1 MAEQPRR
8 SKSKEMTRGSAKSKR
23 QKKMTPRKWFFAFFF
38 TAVIAI
44 ICGIIGYLF
53 ITLNGERILTEKAD
67 MLVFGEAS
75 IIYDANGNE
84 VTRLID
90 ANANRENAEYDE
102 MPKQLIDAFVATEDQ
117 RFYEHSG
124 IDFFSIGRAV
134 VKDIIARSKVEGGST
149 ITQQLAKNIF
159 LTADKTFFR
168 KATEA
173 SIAVALENK
182 YSKQEIITM
191 YLNRIYF
198 GKGVHGIKAA
208 AEFYFDAELKDLKL
222 WQMATL
228 AGMPKAP
235 NRYNPINDPESSASR
250 RSVVLKLMY
259 EQGYITEQ
267 EMNEAKAVVYEPP
280 ANLEEKETDP
290 YKAYVDY
297 VIEEA
302 LKVMPGMTEEELR
315 IGGYRI
321 YTSLNTTAQQAVE
334 KEFADDDNFEKSPDD
349 QKAQGAMIIM
359 DHRDGTIQAMAG
371 GRDYV
376 RKGLNRVEVKR
387 QPGSAFKPIVS
398 YGPALET
405 GDYYPWTVLNPDQ
418 QKCFGDYCPRDPH
431 GSSPVNMQ
439 LAIKESRNLAAVWTL
454 NQVGIGNGIA
464 FAKKLGIELAPEDR
478 NLAIALG
485 GLTQGVTPLQ
495 MAEAFSVFANGGK
508 SVDPHTITKIENA
521 SNKKVFTYNAPQA
534 KQLMKPETAW
544 YMTEMLQT
552 VLERGGTGTG
562 ARIDRPVAG
571 KTGTTQH
578 GIRNFNSS
586 ANKDAW
592 FVGYTPEWTAAVW
605 MGYDITDKEH
615 VIKKSSSQAAAMF
628 GKVMKQAMKN
638 VPKSSFKQP
647 SGIKQEVK
655 EQAPVTGFNAVF
667 LAEQA
672 KVQLTWTAPEN
683 SEGVTYR
690 VYRKDSSESEFTVF
704 VDSAT
709 TSVDDMSV
717 FPGMTYQ
724 YYVVAYN
731 AQEDK
736 ESKASDTI
744 TIEVPETEVDIPEQP
759 MEPDQPSDGELPGDG
774 NNGGEVSP
782 PPSVDPNQPVETED
796 PGDGGTVTPPGD
808 GNGNGNG
815 NGNNGNG
822 NGSVDPGQGA
832 DGPVESTDP
841 GTGDGT
847 VTGKGTTDKNEA
859 GSAGG
864 RA

>member
-8 SKSKEMTRGSAKSKR
+8 SKPKEKPRGTTKKKKR
-23 QKKMTPRKWFFAFFF
+23 MTPRKWFFAAFF
-38 TAVIAI
+38 TVVIAI
-44 ICGIIGYLF
+44 VCGIIGYLF

-67 MLVFGEAS
+67 MLELGEAS
-75 IIYDANGNE
+75 IIYDANGKE
-84 VTRLID
+84 VTKLYD
-90 ANANRENAEYDE
+90 ANANRENAEYNE
-102 MPKQLIDAFVATEDQ
+102 IPKQLINAFVATEDQ
-117 RFYEHSG
+117 RFFQHSG
-124 IDFFSIGRAV
+124 IDFFSVGRAV
-134 VKDIIARSKVEGGST
+134 VKDVIARSKVEGGST

-182 YSKQEIITM
+182 YTKEEIITM

-208 AEFYFDAELKDLKL
+208 AEYYFDTDLKDLKL

-235 NRYNPINDPESSASR
+235 NRYNPINDPESSMTR

-259 EQGYITEQ
+259 DQKYISEQ
-267 EMNEAKAVVYEPP
+267 EMDEAKAVAYEAP
-280 ANLEEKETDP
+280 ADLEEKETDP
-290 YKAYVDY
+290 YKAYIDY

-321 YTSLNTTAQQAVE
+321 YTSLNQTAQQAVE
-334 KEFADDDNFEKSPDD
+334 KEFNDDDNFEKSPDD

-405 GDYYPWTVLNPDQ
+405 GDYLPWTVLNPDS

-431 GSSPVNMQ
+431 GASPVTMQ
-439 LAIKESRNLAAVWTL
+439 QAIKESRNLAAVWTL
-454 NQVGIGNGIA
+454 NQVGVGNGVA
-464 FAKKLGIELAPEDR
+464 FAKKLGMELTSEDR

-485 GLTQGVTPLQ
+485 GLTEGVTPLQ
-495 MAEAFSVFANGGK
+495 MAEAYSVFANGGK
-508 SVDPHTITKIENA
+508 SVDPHSITKIENA
-521 SNKKVFTYNAPQA
+521 ENKKVYTYKAPPS
-534 KQLMKPETAW
+534 KQLMKKETAW
-544 YMTEMLQT
+544 YMTEMMQT
-552 VLERGGTGTG
+552 VLESGGTGTG

-571 KTGTTQH
+571 KTGTSQH
-578 GIRNFNSS
+578 GIPNFNSS
-586 ANKDAW
+586 ANRDAW

-605 MGYDITDKEH
+605 MGYDITDKQH

-638 VPKSSFKQP
+638 VPKSSFKEP
-647 SGIKQEVK
+647 SGVKHEVK
-655 EQAPVTGFNAVF
+655 EQVSPTNFNAVYIP
-667 LAEQA
+667 EQA
-672 KVQLTWTAPEN
+672 KVQLSWAAPEN
-683 SEGVTYR
+683 SEGITYR
-690 VYRKDSSESEFTVF
+690 VYRKEKSESDFSVF
-704 VDSAT
+704 VDAAT

-731 AQEDK
+731 AEEDK
-736 ESKASDTI
+736 ESKPSESI
-744 TIEVPETEVDIPEQP
+744 TVEIPETEVDIPEQP
-759 MEPDQPSDGELPGDG
+759 MEPDKPDDGEIPGLPDDG
-774 NNGGEVSP
+774 TNGGEVSP
-782 PPSVDPNQPVETED
+782 PPSGDPNQPVETET
-796 PGDGGTVTPPGD
+796 PGNGGTVSPNPG
-808 GNGNGNG
+808 GNNGNGNG
-815 NGNNGNG
+815 NGTAGPDQG
-822 NGSVDPGQGA
+822 AGGPIESADPG
-832 DGPVESTDP
+832 
-841 GTGDGT
+841 
-847 VTGKGTTDKNEA
+847 A
-859 GSAGG
+859 GNSNAN
-864 RA
+864 

>member
-8 SKSKEMTRGSAKSKR
+8 SRQQEPKRGGTSKR
-23 QKKMTPRKWFFAFFF
+23 KKRMTPRKWFFAFFF

-53 ITLNGERILTEKAD
+53 ITLNGERILTERAD
-67 MLVFGEAS
+67 MLELGEAS
-75 IIYDANGNE
+75 IIYDGSGNE
-84 VTRLID
+84 VTKLYD
-90 ANANRENAEYDE
+90 ATANREIAEYNE
-102 MPKQLIDAFVATEDQ
+102 MPEQLVNAFVATEDQ

-134 VKDIIARSKVEGGST
+134 VKDVIARSKVEGGST

-198 GKGVHGIKAA
+198 GKGVHGIKSA
-208 AEFYFDAELKDLKL
+208 AEYYFDSDLKDLKL

-235 NRYNPINDPESSASR
+235 NRYNPINDSESSMTR

-259 EQGYITEQ
+259 DQGYITEQ

-280 ANLEEKETDP
+280 ADLEDKQTDP

-334 KEFADDDNFEKSPDD
+334 KEFADDSNFEKSPDD

-387 QPGSAFKPIVS
+387 QPGSSFKPIVS
-398 YGPALET
+398 YGPALDS
-405 GDYYPWTVLNPDQ
+405 GQFYPWSVLNQDS
-418 QKCFGDYCPRDPH
+418 QKCFGNYCPRDPH
-431 GSSPVNMQ
+431 GAGPVTMQ
-439 LAIKESRNLAAVWTL
+439 QAIKESRNLAAVWTL
-454 NQVGIGNGIA
+454 NQVGIKNGIA
-464 FAKKLGIELAPEDR
+464 FAKKLGIELSPDDR

-485 GLTQGVTPLQ
+485 GLTNGVTPLQ
-495 MAEAFSVFANGGK
+495 MAEAYSVFANGGK
-508 SVDPHTITKIENA
+508 SVDPHTIIKIETSA
-521 SNKKVFTYNAPQA
+521 NKKVYTYNAPQA

-544 YMTEMLQT
+544 YMTEMMQT
-552 VLERGGTGTG
+552 VLEKGGTGTG

-571 KTGTTQH
+571 KTGTSQH
-578 GIRNFNSS
+578 GIPNFNSS
-586 ANKDAW
+586 ANRDAW

-605 MGYDITDKEH
+605 MGYDITNKQH

-638 VPKSSFKQP
+638 VPKSSFKKP
-647 SGIKQEVK
+647 SGIKEEVK
-655 EQAPVTGFNAVF
+655 EQAPVTNFNAVF

-672 KVQLTWTAPEN
+672 KVQLSWSAPEN

-690 VYRKDSSESEFTVF
+690 VYRKDSSESEFSVF

-709 TSVDDMSV
+709 TTVDDMSV

-731 AQEDK
+731 AEADK
-736 ESKASDTI
+736 ESKASETI
-744 TIEVPETEVDIPEQP
+744 TIEVPETEVGIPEQP

-774 NNGGEVSP
+774 NNGGEISP
-782 PPSVDPNQPVETED
+782 PPPTDPNPPVETET
-796 PGDGGTVTPPGD
+796 PGNGGTVTPPGD
-808 GNGNGNG
+808 GSG

-832 DGPVESTDP
+832 GGPIEPTDP
-841 GTGDGT
+841 GAGDGT
-847 VTGKGTTDKNEA
+847 VTGKGTTDNNEA
-859 GSAGG
+859 GNAGG
-864 RA
+864 KA

>member
-8 SKSKEMTRGSAKSKR
+8 SKQKELKRGTAKKKKR
-23 QKKMTPRKWFFAFFF
+23 MTPRKWFFAFFF
-38 TAVIAI
+38 TVVFAI

-67 MLVFGEAS
+67 MLVLGEAS
-75 IIYDANGNE
+75 IIYDVNGDE
-84 VTRLID
+84 VTKLYD

-102 MPKQLIDAFVATEDQ
+102 FPKQLLDAFVATEDQ

-134 VKDIIARSKVEGGST
+134 VKDVIARSKVEGAST
-149 ITQQLAKNIF
+149 LTQQLAKNIF

-173 SIAVALENK
+173 SIAIALENK
-182 YSKQEIITM
+182 YSKQEILTM

-198 GKGVHGIKAA
+198 GKGIHGIKAA
-208 AEFYFDAELKDLKL
+208 ADYYFDTDLKDLKL

-235 NRYNPINDPESSASR
+235 NRYNPINDPESSMTR
-250 RSVVLKLMY
+250 RSVVLKLMFD
-259 EQGYITEQ
+259 QGYITQQ
-267 EMNEAKAVVYEPP
+267 EMDEAKAVVYEPP
-280 ANLEEKETDP
+280 ADLEEKQTDP

-297 VIEEA
+297 AIEEA
-302 LKVMPGMTEEELR
+302 LKVMPGITEEELR
-315 IGGYRI
+315 VGGYRI
-321 YTSLNTTAQQAVE
+321 YTSLNPTAQTAVE
-334 KEFADDDNFEKSPDD
+334 KEFADDANFEKSPDD

-387 QPGSAFKPIVS
+387 QPGSSFKPIVS

-405 GDYYPWTVLNPDQ
+405 GDYFPWSVLNVT
-418 QKCFGDYCPRDPH
+418 QKCFGDYCPKDAH
-431 GSSPVNMQ
+431 AAGPVTMQ
-439 LAIKESRNLAAVWTL
+439 EALKESRNLPAVWML
-454 NQVGIGNGIA
+454 NEVGITNGIA

-485 GLTQGVTPLQ
+485 GLTNGVTPLQ
-495 MAEAFSVFANGGK
+495 MAEAYSVFANGGK
-508 SVDPHTITKIENA
+508 SVDPHTITKIENS
-521 SNKKVFTYNAPQA
+521 SNKKVFTYHAPQA

-544 YMTEMLQT
+544 YMTQMMQT
-552 VLERGGTGTG
+552 VLEKGGTGTG

-571 KTGTTQH
+571 KTGTSQH
-578 GIRNFNSS
+578 GIPGFTSS
-586 ANKDAW
+586 ANRDAW

-605 MGYDITDKEH
+605 MGYDITDKQH

-628 GKVMKQAMKN
+628 SKVMKQAMKN
-638 VPKSSFKQP
+638 VPKSSFQQP

-655 EQAPVTGFNAVF
+655 EQAAATNFNAVL
-667 LAEQA
+667 LADQM
-672 KVQLTWTAPEN
+672 KVQMSWTAPAE

-690 VYRKDSSESEFTVF
+690 IYRKDSSESEFSVF
-704 VDSAT
+704 ADAVT
-709 TSVDDMSV
+709 TSQDDMSI

-731 AQEDK
+731 TEEDL
-736 ESKASDTI
+736 ESKPSETI
-744 TIEVPETEVDIPEQP
+744 TIEVPETEVEIPEQP
-759 MEPDQPSDGELPGDG
+759 MEPDQPDDGELPPGLPGDG
-774 NNGGEVSP
+774 NNGEVSP
-782 PPSVDPNQPVETED
+782 PPSVDPNQPVET
-796 PGDGGTVTPPGD
+796 VTPPGD
-808 GNGNGNG
+808 GGNVSPGPG
-815 NGNNGNG
+815 DNGNNGN
-822 NGSVDPGQGA
+822 VDPGQGTG
-832 DGPVESTDP
+832 GPVDSTNP

-859 GSAGG
+859 GNAGG
-864 RA
+864 KA

>member
-8 SKSKEMTRGSAKSKR
+8 SKQKEQKRGTAKKKKR
-23 QKKMTPRKWFFAFFF
+23 MTPRKWFFALFF
-38 TAVIAI
+38 TAVFAVV
-44 ICGIIGYLF
+44 CGIIGYLF
-53 ITLNGERILTEKAD
+53 ITLNGERILTEQAD
-67 MLVFGEAS
+67 KLVLGEAS
-75 IIYDANGNE
+75 IIYDVNGKE
-84 VTRLID
+84 VTKLYD
-90 ANANRENAEYDE
+90 ASANRENAEFDE
-102 MPKQLIDAFVATEDQ
+102 MPKLLLDAFVATEDQ

-134 VKDIIARSKVEGGST
+134 VKDVIARSKVEGAST

-182 YSKQEIITM
+182 YSKQEILTL
-191 YLNRIYF
+191 YLNRIPF
-198 GKGVHGIKAA
+198 GKGIYGIKGAA
-208 AEFYFDAELKDLKL
+208 DYYFDKDLKDLKL
-222 WQMATL
+222 WQIATL

-235 NRYNPINDPESSASR
+235 NRYNPINDPESSMAR
-250 RSVVLKLMY
+250 RAVILKLMY
-259 EQGYITEQ
+259 DQKLITQQ
-267 EMNEAKAVVYEPP
+267 EMEEAKAVVYEPP
-280 ANLEEKETDP
+280 ANLEEKKSDP
-290 YKAYVDY
+290 YKAYIDY

-302 LKVMPGMTEEELR
+302 VKVIPNMTEEELR

-321 YTSLNTTAQQAVE
+321 YTSLNPTAQQAVE
-334 KEFADDDNFEKSPDD
+334 KEFADDDNFEKSTDD

-405 GDYYPWTVLNPDQ
+405 GDYYPWTVINQEQ

-431 GSSPVNMQ
+431 GAGAVSMQ
-439 LAIKESRNLAAVWTL
+439 QAIKESRNLAAVWML
-454 NQVGIGNGIA
+454 NEVGINNGIA

-485 GLTQGVTPLQ
+485 GLTNGVTPLQ
-495 MAEAFSVFANGGK
+495 MAEAYSVFANGGK
-508 SVDPHTITKIENA
+508 SVDPHTITKIENT
-521 SNKKVFTYNAPQA
+521 SNKKVFTYRAPQA

-544 YMTEMLQT
+544 YMTQMMQT
-552 VLERGGTGTG
+552 VLESGGTGTG

-571 KTGTTQH
+571 KTGTSQH
-578 GIRNFNSS
+578 GIPGFNSS
-586 ANKDAW
+586 ANRDAW
-592 FVGYTPEWTAAVW
+592 FVGYSPEWTAAVW
-605 MGYDITDKEH
+605 MGYDITDKQH

-638 VPKSSFKQP
+638 VKKSSFQQP

-655 EQAPVTGFNAVF
+655 EQTAVTNFNAVF
-667 LAEQA
+667 LADQA
-672 KVQLTWTAPEN
+672 KVQLSWTAPED
-683 SEGVTYR
+683 SKGVTYR
-690 VYRKDSSESEFTVF
+690 VYRKDSSESEFSVF
-704 VDSAT
+704 VDAIT

-731 AQEDK
+731 AEEDK
-736 ESKASDTI
+736 ESKASESI

-759 MEPDQPSDGELPGDG
+759 MEPDTPDDGELPEIPNDG
-774 NNGGEVSP
+774 TNGEVTPTP
-782 PPSVDPNQPVETED
+782 PVDPNQPVETETP
-796 PGDGGTVTPPGD
+796 PGDGGTDSPGP
-808 GNGNGNG
+808 GND

-847 VTGKGTTDKNEA
+847 VTGKGTTDKNDA

-864 RA
+864 KA

>member
-8 SKSKEMTRGSAKSKR
+8 SKQKEMKRGTVKKKKR
-23 QKKMTPRKWFFAFFF
+23 MTPRKWFFAFFF
-38 TAVIAI
+38 TIVFAI
-44 ICGIIGYLF
+44 VCGIIGYLF
-53 ITLNGERILTEKAD
+53 ITLNGERILTENAD
-67 MLVFGEAS
+67 KLELGEAS
-75 IIYDANGNE
+75 IIYDADGKE
-84 VTRLID
+84 VTKLYD
-90 ANANRENAEYDE
+90 ASANREIAEYDE
-102 MPKQLIDAFVATEDQ
+102 MPKLLLDAFVATEDQ

-134 VKDIIARSKVEGGST
+134 VKDVIARSKVEGAST

-182 YSKQEIITM
+182 YSKQEILTM
-191 YLNRIYF
+191 YLNRITF
-198 GKGVHGIKAA
+198 GKGIYGIKGAA
-208 AEFYFDAELKDLKL
+208 DYYFDTDLKDLKL
-222 WQMATL
+222 WQIATL

-235 NRYNPINDPESSASR
+235 NRYNPINDPESSMTR
-250 RSVVLKLMY
+250 RAVVLKLMY
-259 EQGYITEQ
+259 DQKLITQQ
-267 EMNEAKAVVYEPP
+267 EMEEAKAVVYEPP
-280 ANLEEKETDP
+280 ANIDQKKSDP

-302 LKVMPGMTEEELR
+302 VKVMPGMTEDELR

-334 KEFADDDNFEKSPDD
+334 KEFADDSNFEKSPDD

-359 DHRDGTIQAMAG
+359 DHRDGTIQAMSG

-387 QPGSAFKPIVS
+387 QPGSSFKPIVS
-398 YGPALET
+398 YGPALES
-405 GDYYPWTVLNPDQ
+405 GDYYPWTVLNQDS

-431 GSSPVNMQ
+431 GAAPVTMQ
-439 LAIKESRNLAAVWTL
+439 QAIKESRNLAAVWTL

-485 GLTQGVTPLQ
+485 GLTQGVTPMQ
-495 MAEAFSVFANGGK
+495 MAEAYSVFANGGK
-508 SVDPHTITKIENA
+508 SVDPHTITKIETA
-521 SNKKVFTYNAPQA
+521 ANKKVYTYHAPAA

-544 YMTEMLQT
+544 YMTQMMQT
-552 VLERGGTGTG
+552 VLESGGTGTG

-571 KTGTTQH
+571 KTGTSQH
-578 GIRNFNSS
+578 GIPNFNSS
-586 ANKDAW
+586 ANRDAW

-605 MGYDITDKEH
+605 MGYDKTDKQH

-647 SGIKQEVK
+647 EGIKQEVK
-655 EQAPVTGFNAVF
+655 EQAPVTNFNAVF
-667 LAEQA
+667 LEDQA
-672 KVQLTWTAPEN
+672 KVQLSWTAPEN
-683 SEGVTYR
+683 SKGVTYR
-690 VYRKDSSESEFTVF
+690 VYRKDSEQSQFSVF
-704 VDSAT
+704 VDVANPT
-709 TSVDDMSV
+709 VDDMTV
-717 FPGMTYQ
+717 FPGMKYQ

-731 AQEDK
+731 SEEDK
-736 ESKASDTI
+736 ESKPSETI
-744 TIEVPETEVDIPEQP
+744 TIDVPETEVDIPEQP

-774 NNGGEVSP
+774 NNGGEISP
-782 PPSVDPNQPVETED
+782 PPSTDPNQPVESET
-796 PGDGGTVTPPGD
+796 PGNGGTVSPGPGNNGNGT

-815 NGNNGNG
+815 TVGP
-822 NGSVDPGQGA
+822 DQGA
-832 DGPVESTDP
+832 GGPVESTDP
-841 GTGDGT
+841 GTGNGT

-864 RA
+864 KA